1 MSHGWRQRWQAF
13 AREARNLSTGI
24 HPARGRRPRTVL
36 RNRITIVVTSAQE
49 ALVGQ
54 TIDERYQVLALLA
67 RGGMATVYQALDLRL
82 DRVVALK
89 VMHRHLAEDPDF
101 VARFHREAKSA
112 ARLTHPHV
120 VAVYDQGTAAG
131 LIYLAMEY
139 IPGRN
144 LRDVIHQF
152 GPLSGEQALV
162 MLEPVLEGLAA
173 AHAAG
178 FVHRDIKPENVLISD
193 DGRVKVADF
202 GLARA
207 LSTSNTSATTGLI
220 IGTVAYLSP
229 EQVEHGDADGR
240 SDVYAAGILLYEMVT
255 GDVPHDGDS
264 PLAVAYKHVNSD
276 VPSPSRS
283 RSGIPPEIDALVVT
297 STRRDPKL
305 RYQRAIDF
313 LADVR
318 RVRATL
324 PPARP
329 FTDSR
334 ATLVVDSTAAAGARS
349 SRRKSGPP
357 PGPGRKQS
365 PVPPSRASGPL
376 PEAHPRRRRRLTITA
391 LVALTVAI
399 AAFAGWYLAVGRASF
414 IPAPSIVGLTQ
425 AEAEQVLGAAGLTLA
440 VTDTAFSEDVAADLI
455 VSTDPAPG
463 FDVREGGTVDAVLSR
478 GPERF
483 AVPDVRG
490 LSAAEAE
497 AEIIGAGLAV
507 GGSKQSFDDTIA
519 AGKIIETDPG
529 IGADVKRDTTIDI
542 VVSKGAKPV
551 PLPDVVGRKAA
562 AAKRV
567 LSGLGLDISADSKFS
582 EAVPKGEVISMSP
595 KAGTVV
601 SSGSRVSIVTSKGP
615 PPVTVPNLIDSPK
628 SKAIGD
634 LKRLGL
640 KARVLE
646 AEATP
651 LDRVYSQDPPAGT
664 QIPKGSAVTIRII

>member
-1 MSHGWRQRWQAF
+1 M
-13 AREARNLSTGI
+13 
-24 HPARGRRPRTVL
+24 
-36 RNRITIVVTSAQE
+36 VTSAQE

-139 IPGRN
+139 VPGRN

-207 LSTSNTSATTGLI
+207 LSTNNTSATTGLI

-283 RSGIPPEIDALVVT
+283 RAGIPPEIDALVVT
-297 STRRDPKL
+297 ATRRDPKL

-318 RVRATL
+318 RVRTTL

-334 ATLVVDSTAAAGARS
+334 ATLVVDSTAAAGSGAG
-349 SRRKSGPP
+349 SRRRKNGPP
-357 PGPGRKQS
+357 PGQGRKQA

-376 PEAHPRRRRRLTITA
+376 PVAHPRRRRRLTITA
-391 LVALTVAI
+391 LIALTVAV
-399 AAFAGWYLAVGRASF
+399 AAFGGWYLAVGQASF
-414 IPAPSIVGLTQ
+414 IAAPTVVGLTQ
-425 AEAEQVLGAAGLTLA
+425 SEAEQVLASAGLTLT
-440 VTDTAFSEDVAADLI
+440 VTDTAFSEDVAAELI
-455 VSTDPAPG
+455 VSSDPAPG
-463 FDVREGGTVDAVLSR
+463 FDVREGGSVGVVLSR

-490 LSAAEAE
+490 LSAADAA
-497 AEIIGAGLAV
+497 AEITGAGLTV
-507 GGSKQSFDDTIA
+507 GTSKQSFDDTVA
-519 AGKIIETDPG
+519 AGKVTETDPA
-529 IGADVKRDTTIDI
+529 IGAEVKRDTTVDI

-551 PLPDVVGRKAA
+551 PLPDVVGRKAG
-562 AAKRV
+562 AAKRI
-567 LSGLGLDISADSKFS
+567 LSGLGLDVSADSKFS
-582 EAVPKGEVISMSP
+582 EAVAKGEVISMSP

-628 SKAIGD
+628 SRAISD

>member
-1 MSHGWRQRWQAF
+1 M
-13 AREARNLSTGI
+13 
-24 HPARGRRPRTVL
+24 
-36 RNRITIVVTSAQE
+36 VTFAQE

-54 TIDERYQVLALLA
+54 TIDGRYQVLALLA

-82 DRVVALK
+82 DRTVALK

-139 IPGRN
+139 VPGRN

-207 LSTSNTSATTGLI
+207 LSSNNTSATTGLI

-264 PLAVAYKHVNSD
+264 PLAVAYQHVNSD
-276 VPSPSRS
+276 VPAPSRS

-297 STRRDPKL
+297 ATRRDPKL

-318 RVRATL
+318 RVRTVL
-324 PPARP
+324 PAARP

-334 ATLVVDSTAAAGARS
+334 ATLVVDSTAAANGAGR
-349 SRRKSGPP
+349 RRKAGPAS
-357 PGPGRKQS
+357 PGRNQP

-376 PEAHPRRRRRLTITA
+376 PPERPRRRGRLTVTA
-391 LVALTVAI
+391 LVLLTVAV
-399 AAFAGWYLAVGRASF
+399 AAFAGWYLAVGRAGSV
-414 IPAPSIVGLTQ
+414 PTPSIVGLTQ

-440 VTDTAFSEDVAADLI
+440 ITDTAFSEDVPADLI
-455 VSTDPAPG
+455 LTSDPAAG
-463 FDVREGGTVDAVLSR
+463 FDVREQGSVGVVISR

-483 AVPDVRG
+483 TIPDVRG
-490 LSAAEAE
+490 LSAADAE
-497 AEIIGAGLAV
+497 AEITGAGLTV
-507 GGSKQSFDDTIA
+507 GVSKEAFDDTVA
-519 AGKIIETDPG
+519 AGKVTQTDPK
-529 IGADVKRDTTIDI
+529 IGAEAKRDTVVDLI
-542 VVSKGAKPV
+542 VSKGAKPV

-562 AAKRV
+562 GAKKT
-567 LSGLGLDISADSKFS
+567 LAGLGLDVVADSKFS
-582 EAVPKGEVISMSP
+582 EDVQKGDVISMTP

-601 SSGSRVSIVTSKGP
+601 SSGSRVSLVTSKGP

-628 SKAIGD
+628 SKAIGE

-651 LDRVYSQDPPAGT
+651 LDRVYSQDPAAGT

>member
-1 MSHGWRQRWQAF
+1 MVA
-13 AREARNLSTGI
+13 
-24 HPARGRRPRTVL
+24 
-36 RNRITIVVTSAQE
+36 SAQE

-54 TIDERYQVLALLA
+54 TIDGRYQVFALLA

-82 DRVVALK
+82 DRTVALK

-139 IPGRN
+139 VPGRN

-207 LSTSNTSATTGLI
+207 LSSNNSI
-220 IGTVAYLSP
+220 AYLSP

-264 PLAVAYKHVNSD
+264 PLAVAYQHVNSD
-276 VPSPSRS
+276 VPAPSRS

-297 STRRDPKL
+297 ATRRDPKL

-318 RVRATL
+318 RVRTVL

-334 ATLVVDSTAAAGARS
+334 ATLVVDSTAAAGGVAR
-349 SRRKSGPP
+349 RRKGPP
-357 PGPGRKQS
+357 PAGARKQP
-365 PVPPSRASGPL
+365 PVPASRASGPL
-376 PEAHPRRRRRLTITA
+376 PKDRPHRRKRLTVVA
-391 LVALTVAI
+391 LIALTVAV
-399 AAFAGWYLAVGRASF
+399 AAFAGWYLAVGRAASV
-414 IPAPSIVGLTQ
+414 PTPSIVGLTQ
-425 AEAEQVLGAAGLTLA
+425 AEAEQVLGAAGLSLI
-440 VTDTAFSEDVAADLI
+440 VTDTAFSEEVPADLI
-455 VSTDPAPG
+455 LASDPAAG
-463 FDVREGGTVDAVLSR
+463 FDVREQGTVGVIISR

-483 AVPDVRG
+483 TIPDVRG
-490 LSAAEAE
+490 LSAADAA
-497 AEIIGAGLAV
+497 AEITGAGLAV
-507 GGSKQSFDDTIA
+507 GSSKETFDDTVA
-519 AGKIIETDPG
+519 AGKVTQTDPK
-529 IGADVKRDTTIDI
+529 IGANAKPDTVVNLI
-542 VVSKGAKPV
+542 VSKGAKPV
-551 PLPDVVGRKAA
+551 PLPNVVGRKVGG
-562 AAKRV
+562 AKKT
-567 LSGLGLDISADSKFS
+567 LSGLGLAVVTDAKFS
-582 EAVPKGEVISMSP
+582 ETVAKGDVITMSP

-601 SSGSRVSIVTSKGP
+601 NSGSRVSLVTSKGP

-628 SKAIGD
+628 SKAISE

-640 KARVLE
+640 KAKVVE

-651 LDRVYSQDPPAGT
+651 LNRVYSQDPAAGT

>member
-1 MSHGWRQRWQAF
+1 RSPR
-13 AREARNLSTGI
+13 S
-24 HPARGRRPRTVL
+24 ARGSRPRAIL

-54 TIDERYQVLALLA
+54 TIDGRYQVLALLA

-207 LSTSNTSATTGLI
+207 LSTNNTSATTGLI

-276 VPSPSRS
+276 VPVPSKS
-283 RSGIPPEIDALVVT
+283 RAGIPPEIDALVVT
-297 STRRDPKL
+297 ATRRDPKL

-334 ATLVVDSTAAAGARS
+334 ATLVVDSTAAAGAG
-349 SRRKSGPP
+349 RRRNGPP
-357 PGPGRKQS
+357 ASQGRKQP

-376 PEAHPRRRRRLTITA
+376 PVAHPRRRRRLTVTA

-399 AAFAGWYLAVGRASF
+399 AAFGGWYLAVGQASS
-414 IPAPSIVGLTQ
+414 IPTPPVAGLTQ
-425 AEAEQVLGAAGLTLA
+425 MEAEQLLAAAGLTLS

-455 VSTDPAPG
+455 VSSDPAAG
-463 FDVREGGTVDAVLSR
+463 FDVREGGVVGVVVSR

-490 LSAAEAE
+490 ISASDATE
-497 AEIIGAGLAV
+497 EIDAAGLTV
-507 GGSKQSFDDTIA
+507 GALKESFDDTVA
-519 AGKIIETDPG
+519 AGKVIETDPA
-529 IGADVKRDTTIDI
+529 IGAEVKRDTTVDI

-562 AAKRV
+562 AAKRI
-567 LSGLGLDISADSKFS
+567 LSGAGLDVSSDSKFS
-582 EAVPKGEVISMSP
+582 EEVSKGDVISMSP

-601 SSGSRVSIVTSKGP
+601 SSGSQVSIVTSKGP

-628 SKAIGD
+628 NKAIND

-664 QIPKGSAVTIRII
+664 QIPKGSPVTIRII